1 MSERYALYYTPSSDS
16 LLFSRASRLFG
27 RSIRSASYFE
37 PEPPEGF
44 DLDTWRSM
52 VSEPAH
58 YGLHATLPAPFTLAQ
73 DLAGLSRQEITK
85 ILTSACSKLAARHTP
100 FATSPLEL
108 EELASRNGKGHFL
121 ALTPKR
127 VRPAGLAE
135 QKMQALERDCVLS
148 FESMRAPTSEED
160 IARRGALDALE
171 EHYLRTFGYHL
182 VFERF
187 RFHITLTNCLPEE
200 ELGRVKVALKSLFAP
215 FIGRTLRIDAISLCR
230 QEDRNS
236 PFVELVR
243 LPLAKRL
250 DVSPYLCTATH
261 GQGVS
266 YHISA

>member
-58 YGLHATLPAPFTLAQ
+58 YGLHATLKAPFTLAK

-85 ILTSACSKLAARHTP
+85 ILTSACSKPAARHTP

-148 FESMRAPTSEED
+148 FESMRAPK
-160 IARRGALDALE
+160 RGRYCKA
-171 EHYLRTFGYHL
+171 GS
-182 VFERF
+182 
-187 RFHITLTNCLPEE
+187 P
-200 ELGRVKVALKSLFAP
+200 GRA
-215 FIGRTLRIDAISLCR
+215 
-230 QEDRNS
+230 
-236 PFVELVR
+236 
-243 LPLAKRL
+243 
-250 DVSPYLCTATH
+250 
-261 GQGVS
+261 
-266 YHISA
+266 